1 MSIDFYPAI
10 NLRPSL
16 GGFEARNI
24 AKINYFGGP
33 REVDRRWA
41 TLSLSPL
48 PQLNS
53 LGEKGGG
60 GFHENLRV
68 ASQTSAMYLQI
79 HFSAS
84 IKSVCR
90 YLASTNTFPEL
101 RKIYIKRPK
110 SV

>member
-10 NLRPSL
+10 NLRHSL
-16 GGFEARNI
+16 GGSEARNI

-79 HFSAS
+79 HFSRS
-84 IKSVCR
+84 
-90 YLASTNTFPEL
+90 P
-101 RKIYIKRPK
+101 
-110 SV
+110 